1 MGARISKQYQPL
13 KHSDELIELETYS
26 PTPATFRSSSELSY
40 HCQKLIILG
49 YPLEAFNIIKSS
61 AIDTTPLYLPLH
73 TQEFIELI
81 RRKKLLEALSFAQ
94 KSLVSYKNS
103 SFPVKIQKKT
113 LEISVND
120 IMGLLCYEN
129 PELSPLSYLLD
140 PAIKAFVAGLVDAV
154 INPPTPQRKICDKIC
169 CCRRRNRIVDVHVN

>member
-1 MGARISKQYQPL
+1 MGARINKQYQPL

-26 PTPATFRSSSELSY
+26 ATPLTFRSASELSY

-49 YPLEAFNIIKSS
+49 YPLEAYNLIKSS
-61 AIDTTPLYLPLH
+61 ATDTTLLYLPLH

-81 RRKKLLEALSFAQ
+81 HRKKHLEALSFAQ
-94 KSLVSYKNS
+94 KSLVHYKNS
-103 SFPVKIQKKT
+103 SFSVKVHKKT

-129 PELSPLSYLLD
+129 PENSPLSYLLD
-140 PAIKAFVAGLVDAV
+140 PAIKTFLAGLADSV
-154 INPPTPQRKICDKIC
+154 INPQTPQKKICDKIC
-169 CCRRRNRIVDVHVN
+169 CCRRRKRVTDMHVS